1 MTKDS
6 ISDDTEEEGHFAI
19 LVEWP
24 PEAGGSW
31 QVSASSNAM
40 SKFQEKSEEALQA
53 ALQTIR
59 EMARRVAQTMDEMA
73 DSIRPDEA
81 EVEFGVNLNLE
92 SGALLAKAS
101 SGAQLSVR
109 LSWSKSP
116 SRVQAAVRPA

>member
-1 MTKDS
+1 MAQDS
-6 ISDDTEEEGHFAI
+6 IPVDTEEKKRFTI

-24 PEAGGSW
+24 PETGGSW

-40 SKFQEKSEEALQA
+40 SKFQEKSEEALQT
-53 ALQTIR
+53 ALMTIQ
-59 EMARRVAQTMDEMA
+59 EMARRVAETMDEMA

-92 SGALLAKAS
+92 SGALLAKVS

-109 LSWSKSP
+109 LSWSRTP
-116 SRVQAAVRPA
+116 GQITAAIRPA

>member
-1 MTKDS
+1 MVQEPN
-6 ISDDTEEEGHFAI
+6 SDDAEAKRPVTI

-31 QVSASSNAM
+31 QVGAGANAM
-40 SKFQEKSEEALQA
+40 SRFQEKSEEALQA
-53 ALQTIR
+53 ALKTIR
-59 EMARRVAQTMDEMA
+59 EMARRVAETMDEMA

-109 LSWSKSP
+109 LSWSRTP
-116 SRVQAAVRPA
+116 PLVEAAIRPA